1 MLAYADVGAG
11 LLETRD
17 TSTLFS
23 HALEA
28 YRSTSIHTY
37 IQTDIYIHIHI
48 YIYVYIYYNRRE
60 YVVFGGVS
68 FGKVGKDGR
77 SRPFS
82 TRTRRGS

>member
-1 MLAYADVGAG
+1 MLTYADVGAG

-23 HALEA
+23 HALES
-28 YRSTSIHTY
+28 YRSTSIQTY
-37 IQTDIYIHIHI
+37 IYIFIYT
-48 YIYVYIYYNRRE
+48 YMYIYYNRRE